1 MTQYLLVLP
10 DGSEL
15 SAGTPGQNA
24 CAACS
29 GPTTLTP
36 APT

>member
-15 SAGTPGQNA
+15 SAGTPGPWDM
-24 CAACS
+24 AAEVEAVD
-29 GPTTLTP
+29 G
-36 APT
+36 